1 MLCTKPKWSTS
12 KKVDVVDQQV
22 TTLSLVMI
30 PRFSNPHF
38 LPQIATPATRAQL
51 YAIEDVQCEEIDNT
65 EDASTIARLTEI
77 LSQNFPVLTDERS
90 SRKRRKVMND
100 QEYKH
105 EIEQDQDQP
114 VCMWYHFISNECF
127 FFKELSPVFR
137 LLSST
142 LPPLPVSLVP
152 PPPPPPM

>member
-1 MLCTKPKWSTS
+1 
-12 KKVDVVDQQV
+12 
-22 TTLSLVMI
+22 MI

-51 YAIEDVQCEEIDNT
+51 YAVEDAQGEEIDNT
-65 EDASTIARLTEI
+65 EVASTIARLTEI
-77 LSQNFPVLTDERS
+77 LSQNFPVLTDERP

-127 FFKELSPVFR
+127 FFKEFWYPQCSVFYRLHYLHYLCLSFR
-137 LLSST
+137 RHRH
-142 LPPLPVSLVP
+142 LPCNELCCVVRS
-152 PPPPPPM
+152 